1 MTFIKV
7 PFSKPMLVKA
17 KDCNERGSFSYMNP
31 WHENNKTPSS
41 VTEREAPVA
50 SRGYFVRTPAVLPL
64 PGLGTVDFLSSLL
77 VKAPPTVFDNDAM
90 AVVLR
95 VLWNV
100 CRSQTFGSLLFLSV
114 FNRSHHLFA
123 GCFQNHIKKYFILDL
138 SLYIIFFVLWIFIVD
153 RKTSSPDAT
162 DSTVIGAAA
171 VVFLLNSLF
180 AVKELVQSDYG
191 RRSRYITSLWNIIDL
206 LSIACVWYY
215 TATACFINQLKSGR
229 EPLAVITS
237 LLLTAVSAP
246 LWRKYC
252 CTEKNVTN
260 IFQTCST

>member
-1 MTFIKV
+1 LDEIIENYPPELVVDIFRDMTFIKV

-123 GCFQNHIKKYFILDL
+123 GCFQNHIKKYL
-138 SLYIIFFVLWIFIVD
+138 
-153 RKTSSPDAT
+153 R
-162 DSTVIGAAA
+162 
-171 VVFLLNSLF
+171 
-180 AVKELVQSDYG
+180 LVQKKTTLNFRPSSGECLFLSQFQRLFIDG
-191 RRSRYITSLWNIIDL
+191 DSNHIIAILW
-206 LSIACVWYY
+206 C
-215 TATACFINQLKSGR
+215 
-229 EPLAVITS
+229 
-237 LLLTAVSAP
+237 
-246 LWRKYC
+246 
-252 CTEKNVTN
+252 
-260 IFQTCST
+260 